1 MALFMLH
8 LLTHFSFLNS
18 NKGSM
23 TNGRG
28 GAIKTELGTFLTV
41 SKCHFE
47 NNKAAGGGA
56 IFHRGKMLAVT
67 DSSFYNNIAKEGG
80 AIMFDSTHGPVLARC
95 IFVNNHAIS
104 SNGGAIE
111 LYKSEFTTYDTLSGS
126 GNSPCNGIYDNSE
139 KVCRKWDLPS
149 TGNSVD
155 IGQVTV
161 SSLGLRLSKGL
172 SAKIIA
178 QAGKSVE
185 YTSPE
190 RFRSSSQLKFHTNPD
205 GAAVF
210 PLNDGGWIYMSNA
223 ENEKAQG
230 GVFGV
235 EFDSH
240 GRPRNYM
247 SYLTGTTRNCSGGK
261 TPWNTWVSCEEYDGG
276 LCWQVDPTGERK
288 SVKTKL
294 VEGPGSYES
303 MAFDISDPNDPSFF
317 VTEDHERGAIRRF
330 KPVCNNLDLSWNLL
344 QVDGEIDYLQF
355 TGRNTFQW
363 TSSLDK
369 GRNSAQAFYPNVE
382 GISVNGRILS
392 FVAKTQKEIFHLNLD
407 NGTYT
412 VESTERGLLL
422 GGGSFSAEPDQ
433 IIQYGHVLYFTED
446 GGSTPGIYASDGID
460 YYTLF
465 EADDKKFSG
474 DETTGLAFSPD
485 GTRLYVCI
493 QAIGYLFEITRND
506 GLPFPGQQGVSHLRL
521 RHTK

>member
-1 MALFMLH
+1 MLH

-18 NKGSM
+18 NQGSM

-111 LYKSEFTTYDTLSGS
+111 LYKSEFTTYNTLSGS

-185 YTSPE
+185 YKSPE

-446 GGSTPGIYASDGID
+446 GGSTPGIYASDGVD